1 MDYSFKKF
9 QKNAIIR
16 FLALDKYNYIKEN
29 IYKCDVSNDIDFQ
42 TKFNSF
48 YHVRRN
54 KKWRN
59 VFFNYFEKVKLNKN
73 ITFEEILKYM
83 YENTEDHNIEA
94 SFCSKMLSTIN
105 PNMPIWDQFVL
116 DNLKL
121 KVDGKTKEDRLK
133 NTIETYYKILKIEQE
148 KLKDKNIQNSIK
160 EFREYF
166 PEYNLSDIK
175 MLDYILW
182 NTRDND
188 FKKGDN
194 NE

>member
-9 QKNAIIR
+9 KKNAIIR
-16 FLALDKYNYIKEN
+16 FLDLNKYNYIKEN
-29 IYKCDVSNDIDFQ
+29 IYKCDVSKNIDFQ

-48 YHVRRN
+48 YRVRRN
-54 KKWRN
+54 KKWRK
-59 VFFNYFEKVKLNKN
+59 VFFDYFEKAKLNKN

-83 YENTEDHNIEA
+83 YENTKDHNIEA

-116 DNLKL
+116 ENLKL
-121 KVDGKTKEDRLK
+121 KVDGKTKEDRLN
-133 NTIETYYKILKIEQE
+133 NTIKTYYKILEIEHE

-182 NTRDND
+182 STRD
-188 FKKGDN
+188 
-194 NE
+194 